1 MTEIQ
6 EALGE
11 VATLEIDGKTW
22 NVGPTT
28 VEVIRQWEQW
38 MQQETMGAMY
48 RSVGGLG
55 PDALQGAFDAV
66 ARLAANGDFDFFGE
80 SSLRR
85 MNTIEGKTKLLY
97 WRLKPNHPEID
108 ERTVRGWVEK
118 EAVKIGRALMERSQV
133 PNSEAPATPGA
144 NLNESDGST
153 SSPPSSKQPDGISP
167 ASVG

>member
-11 VATLEIDGKTW
+11 TTTLEIDGKTW

-28 VEVIRQWEQW
+28 VEVIRQWEAW
-38 MQQETMGAMY
+38 MAQEAAITMDRAF
-48 RSVGGLG
+48 SGLG
-55 PDALQGAFDAV
+55 PAAVDRAYDAV
-66 ARLAANGDFDFFGE
+66 ARLANNGEFEFFGE

-85 MNTIEGKTKLLY
+85 MNSLEGKTKLLY
-97 WRLKPNHPEID
+97 WRLKTNHPEIE
-108 ERTVRGWVEK
+108 ERIVRGWVEK
-118 EAVKIGRALMERSQV
+118 EAVKIGRAMMERSQV

-144 NLNESDGST
+144 NLDESDGST
-153 SSPPSSKQPDGISP
+153 SSPPSSKQPDGTST